1 MNCSRDRPVRRNA
14 MQADGRGKRNTLCV
28 FHYQASSPSEGSYA
42 TVAATGLSTKMK
54 YKRMIAEGERPTPSA
69 QQDGGQDDVG
79 KTNLHWGRINERY
92 KKLV

>member
-1 MNCSRDRPVRRNA
+1 

-69 QQDGGQDDVG
+69 QQDGRQTATDSSSGQDDVG